1 MLNGQRIL
9 RRLLPELNLVVK
21 LDAKQP
27 AIVTNMGDTV
37 HVVSL
42 VTLRLLARGDAFEG
56 DVDQLIKLL
65 AKFIVDS
72 YD

>member
-1 MLNGQRIL
+1 MAA
-9 RRLLPELNLVVK
+9 NLS
-21 LDAKQP
+21 DRQP
-27 AIVTNMGDTV
+27 AIVINMGDTV

-42 VTLRLLARGDAFEG
+42 VTLRLLARGEPFEG
-56 DVDQLIKLL
+56 DADEFIKLL

>member
-1 MLNGQRIL
+1 
-9 RRLLPELNLVVK
+9 LVVK

>member
-1 MLNGQRIL
+1 MAD
-9 RRLLPELNLVVK
+9 NLSYR
-21 LDAKQP
+21 QP
-27 AIVTNMGDTV
+27 AIMVNIDGKL

-42 VTLRLLARGDAFEG
+42 VTLRLLARGEPYEG
-56 DVDQLIKLL
+56 DCDELIKLL

>member
-1 MLNGQRIL
+1 
-9 RRLLPELNLVVK
+9 
-21 LDAKQP
+21 
-27 AIVTNMGDTV
+27 MGDTV

-42 VTLRLLARGDAFEG
+42 VTLRLLARGEPFEG
-56 DVDQLIKLL
+56 DADEFIKLL